1 MENKIDEKNLKNWT
15 IADDM
20 YVLHEIVY
28 RCRYIKDKE
37 KNYSLDFMESKS
49 EFITRV
55 AQEIG
60 VHENSLQMRI
70 KNQLAFLTEEKEGL
84 KNYAFN
90 TELAV
95 KKYLKKYSKMQLYMY
110 IKSII

>member
-1 MENKIDEKNLKNWT
+1 MENKIDEKNLKHWT

-20 YVLHEIVY
+20 YVLHEIIY
-28 RCRYIKDKE
+28 RCRHVRDK
-37 KNYSLDFMESKS
+37 KANNRFNLMESKS

-60 VHENSLQMRI
+60 VKENSLEMRI
-70 KNQLAFLTEEKEGL
+70 KNQLAVLTEGKEGL
-84 KNYAFN
+84 KNYALN
-90 TELAV
+90 SELAV
-95 KKYLKKYSKMQLYMY
+95 IRYLKKYSVMHLYMY

>member
-1 MENKIDEKNLKNWT
+1 MENKIDEKNWT

-20 YVLHEIVY
+20 YILQEIIY
-28 RCRYIKDKE
+28 RCRYVKDIE
-37 KNYSLDFMESKS
+37 RSNILEFMESKS

-60 VHENSLQMRI
+60 VKENSLEMRI

-84 KNYAFN
+84 KNYALN
-90 TELAV
+90 SQLAV
-95 KKYLKKYSKMQLYMY
+95 KKYLRKYSKMQLYMF

>member
-1 MENKIDEKNLKNWT
+1 MENKIDEKNWT

-20 YVLHEIVY
+20 YILREIIY
-28 RCRYIKDKE
+28 RCRHIRNKKINNRFDI
-37 KNYSLDFMESKS
+37 MESKS

-60 VHENSLQMRI
+60 VKENSLEMRI
-70 KNQLAFLTEEKEGL
+70 KNQLAFLTEGKEGL
-84 KNYAFN
+84 KNYALN
-90 TELAV
+90 SELAV
-95 KKYLKKYSKMQLYMY
+95 TKYLKKYSAMHLYMY

>member
-1 MENKIDEKNLKNWT
+1 MENKIDEKNLKHWT

-28 RCRYIKDKE
+28 RCRYVKDIE
-37 KNYSLDFMESKS
+37 RSNNLDFMESKS

-90 TELAV
+90 SELAV
-95 KKYLKKYSKMQLYMY
+95 KKYLRKYPKMQLYMF